1 MPYRP
6 MRVPTSLPLTSARPD
21 LGTCHLNGEEP
32 NDQETR
38 ACCRGRRCG
47 RLRRAAVVRPLAEP
61 SPAAGIDQ
69 FAIRSHRLTSRRAEC
84 PGSASSDLTRGW
96 GLPVARQAADPI
108 DAARPPAR
116 QRVSAAYPQRLDRP
130 PQHPASHRAGGSGM
144 TAITASA
151 LRETFTPI
159 HDRPEARILRA
170 RPPGQAGHT
179 SREAAAQR
187 PRPPTRPSATGATLP
202 IPPRPENP
210 PARGRGTPPCPPL

>member
-69 FAIRSHRLTSRRAEC
+69 FAIRSHRLTSRRAEW

-108 DAARPPAR
+108 EADGRP
-116 QRVSAAYPQRLDRP
+116 
-130 PQHPASHRAGGSGM
+130 
-144 TAITASA
+144 
-151 LRETFTPI
+151 
-159 HDRPEARILRA
+159 HDRASP
-170 RPPGQAGHT
+170 
-179 SREAAAQR
+179 
-187 PRPPTRPSATGATLP
+187 PPTLNGSTDHPNIPLP
-202 IPPRPENP
+202 TA
-210 PARGRGTPPCPPL
+210 PADQG